1 MRPCAARPSPATGP
15 SLGKEKFRMKRRKQS
30 PASAVIEASLQIAQE
45 YARIIE
51 AASINHQD
59 NYDQT
64 TTDGQLITNDTQSV
78 VTK

>member
-1 MRPCAARPSPATGP
+1 
-15 SLGKEKFRMKRRKQS
+15 MKRRKQS

-51 AASINHQD
+51 AESINHQD